1 MSTEAASGKNEL
13 RPALKLLPIPVSRRA
28 RAILLVPLAVGVC
41 ALPSFVPAY
50 AVTLAVEVMIAGVF
64 ASGINLL
71 TGYTGLVSL
80 GQAMFLG
87 LGGYGIA
94 IGTAL
99 LGWPLWVSAP
109 VTLVMVAAI
118 AAAIGAICT
127 RTRGVEFLLITLAF
141 SQMFYGAAI
150 KLRWTN
156 GSDGMTGIP
165 RPDLS
170 LLGVSADSPAIF
182 YYYVLVVS
190 ALALLLLWRIV
201 NSPFGSILVGIRE
214 NERRMMSMGYAVA
227 NYKIGSFALA
237 AMVCAVAGILQ
248 SQYTYFVS
256 PDSMSWQMSG
266 EGVLMVIIG
275 GANVIFGPFVG
286 AAIFVLVK
294 QALSLITDEYNLF
307 FGIFFMLVVAFFRGG
322 VLGTVTNLIGN
333 RR

>member
-1 MSTEAASGKNEL
+1 M
-13 RPALKLLPIPVSRRA
+13 
-28 RAILLVPLAVGVC
+28 
-41 ALPSFVPAY
+41 
-50 AVTLAVEVMIAGVF
+50 TLAVEVMIAGVF

-71 TGYTGLVSL
+71 IGYTGLVSL

-94 IGTAL
+94 VGTAL

-109 VTLVMVAAI
+109 ITLVVVAMI

-156 GSDGMTGIP
+156 GSDGMSGIP

-170 LLGVSADSPAIF
+170 QLGLSAHSPVVF
-182 YYYVLVVS
+182 YYYILTVS
-190 ALALLLLWRIV
+190 AIALLLLWRIV
-201 NSPFGSILVGIRE
+201 NSPFGSVLIGIRE
-214 NERRMMSMGYAVA
+214 NERRVMSMGYAVA
-227 NYKIGSFALA
+227 SYKIGAFALSA
-237 AMVCAVAGILQ
+237 VICAVAGILQ
-248 SQYTYFVS
+248 AQYTYFVN
-256 PDSMSWQMSG
+256 PDSMSWQVSG

-275 GANVIFGPFVG
+275 GANVILGPFMG
-286 AAIFVLVK
+286 AAVFLVVK

-322 VLGTVTNLIGN
+322 ILGTLRTLVGKW
-333 RR
+333 R

>member
-1 MSTEAASGKNEL
+1 M
-13 RPALKLLPIPVSRRA
+13 
-28 RAILLVPLAVGVC
+28 
-41 ALPSFVPAY
+41 
-50 AVTLAVEVMIAGVF
+50 TLSVEVMIAGIF

-71 TGYTGLVSL
+71 IGYTGLVSL

-94 IGTAL
+94 VGTAL

-109 VTLVMVAAI
+109 ITLVVVAMI

-156 GSDGMTGIP
+156 GSDGMSGIP

-170 LLGVSADSPAIF
+170 QLGLSAHSPVVF
-182 YYYVLVVS
+182 YYYILTVS

-201 NSPFGSILVGIRE
+201 NSPFGSVLIGIRE
-214 NERRMMSMGYAVA
+214 NERRVMSMGYAVA
-227 NYKIGSFALA
+227 NYKIGAFALSA
-237 AMVCAVAGILQ
+237 VICAVAGILQ
-248 SQYTYFVS
+248 AQYTYFVN
-256 PDSMSWQMSG
+256 PDSMSWQVSG

-275 GANVIFGPFVG
+275 GANVILGPFMG
-286 AAIFVLVK
+286 AAVFLLVK

-322 VLGTVTNLIGN
+322 ILGTLRTLVGKW
-333 RR
+333 R